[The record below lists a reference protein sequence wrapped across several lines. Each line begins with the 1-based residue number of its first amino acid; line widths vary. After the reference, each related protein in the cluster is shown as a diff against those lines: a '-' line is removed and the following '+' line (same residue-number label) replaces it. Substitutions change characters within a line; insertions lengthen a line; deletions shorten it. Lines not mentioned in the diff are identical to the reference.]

1 MKRRALLLDEDTK
14 AELLEKRDEELLR
27 LSIKHPHMFELLI
40 DRYEDAFLRK
50 AQSVI
55 RGRED
60 AEDIVQETFAKIYVN
75 AAKFTV
81 QEGASFKSWGYKIL
95 MNTSFTHYQKRKRD
109 WQGTSG
115 LDPELYEMLPDRHSR
130 QFEKQE
136 VVDYLVS
143 VLSRMPDHF
152 ARILTLHFIDELPQK
167 DIAKREGI
175 SVGAVKTRIHRA
187 KKEFKKINKQLAYDE
202 PGA

>member
-60 AEDIVQETFAKIYVN
+60 A
-75 AAKFTV
+75 
-81 QEGASFKSWGYKIL
+81 
-95 MNTSFTHYQKRKRD
+95 
-109 WQGTSG
+109 
-115 LDPELYEMLPDRHSR
+115 
-130 QFEKQE
+130 
-136 VVDYLVS
+136 
-143 VLSRMPDHF
+143 
-152 ARILTLHFIDELPQK
+152 
-167 DIAKREGI
+167 
-175 SVGAVKTRIHRA
+175 
-187 KKEFKKINKQLAYDE
+187 
-202 PGA
+202 